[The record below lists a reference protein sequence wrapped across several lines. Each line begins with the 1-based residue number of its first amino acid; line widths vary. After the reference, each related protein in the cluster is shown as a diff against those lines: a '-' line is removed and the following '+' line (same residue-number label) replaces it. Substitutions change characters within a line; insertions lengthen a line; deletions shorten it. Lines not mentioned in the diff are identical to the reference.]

1 MVQLG
6 IDDCQIKWTHAFYFL
21 ALFLWCHGVDSYF
34 AYRARLAGVLLN
46 GVLGS
51 AKDSLFQKGGK
62 HEYSAAGVAYEN
74 RANIDVCEITKDSP

>member
-6 IDDCQIKWTHAFYFL
+6 IDDCQIKWTRAFYYL

-34 AYRARLAGVLLN
+34 TYRARLAGVLLN

-51 AKDSLFQKGGK
+51 AKDFPIPK
-62 HEYSAAGVAYEN
+62 
-74 RANIDVCEITKDSP
+74 RR